1 MRGTRWT
8 RLPCIL
14 ALVMT
19 GQAHFAH
26 AQGTS
31 GRISGR
37 VIDQVTQQPVGQV
50 NVVVVGTTRGSATQ
64 SSGVYTIVGAPA
76 GTHQL
81 RATRIG
87 YQPQTRSVTVRA
99 GEEVTADFT
108 LTTAA
113 TTLEQV
119 VVTATGETQRVRE
132 QGASVARL
140 QPPPERLAAV
150 PTLTQTL
157 AAQVPGVQVL
167 SSSGTS
173 GTGARVR
180 IRGANSLSLSNE
192 PLIIVDGVRVAGG
205 GNGISIGFGGQAPS
219 RLEELNPEEIETFE
233 VLRGPAATGLYGTQA
248 ANGVIQITTK
258 RGRAGRTV
266 WNAWAEYGQAKDVS
280 DFPPNYGG
288 WFTDPA
294 SGQIGFRCDLDAVS
308 LGLCTQDSIAVFNPL
323 KDPST
328 TPYRTGRRNQ
338 VGFSAAGGVERVT
351 FFLSGEREDEAGVYR
366 TNNVG
371 RTNARA
377 NVRAFL
383 TNTLDATLTTGYI
396 DSRIQLPGNDNTFL
410 GYVSNGLAGFAR
422 KNDPGSVDQDG
433 YDPLGPASLDHYFN
447 RQTSRRFIAS
457 LQGNWSPLTWLRL
470 TGTTGL
476 DLINRFDNQTIP
488 PERILLDT
496 DTQIGQRTANRFEFG
511 TYTSQLS
518 ATGTFNL
525 RPTLISTT
533 TASFQYQRETT
544 QGVRAFG
551 RRLVAGTVSLD
562 GAIERFAVGED
573 NIENRL
579 IGGILTQQIGWQD
592 RLFATAG
599 IRVDDNSAFGKSFG
613 TAAYPLAQVSWVA
626 SEEGFFPRVP
636 GLSSLRLRGAV
647 GQSGLRPDAN
657 DALTIFSP
665 IAGRR
670 PGTEAAAVTLSGLGD
685 PNLRPER
692 TTEYDVGLD
701 ITGWNDRLSLGLT
714 YYSKLS
720 KDALVA
726 RIIPPSV
733 GAPRTRFE
741 NVGSAKNAGVEAA
754 LNLRA
759 VNLPSAQLDFVVNH
773 SINKNKL
780 VSLREDIDPI
790 LITGVQRHVP
800 GYPLG
805 GYWGPRI
812 TSFADTDG
820 DGIVDQI
827 EYSDED
833 VFFGPSMPERLT
845 SLQTN
850 LTVGQVAR
858 LGVLVDSRGGY
869 QQFNSSEDFRCGI
882 TATCESVNVIETPLA
897 EQAKGLASLRDGVET
912 GWIEDASFIRLREV
926 TLTLMVPERFARR
939 ARAHDMSLTFAGHNL
954 GISTDYSGVDP
965 EVNHVG
971 QTNFSQSDFLT
982 QAPVRRYSVRLN
994 VTF

>member
-1 MRGTRWT
+1 MSSTRWS
-8 RLPCIL
+8 RLACIL
-14 ALVMT
+14 ALIMS
-19 GQAHFAH
+19 GQAQVAP

-31 GRISGR
+31 GRITGR
-37 VIDQVTQQPVGQV
+37 VVDQATQQPVGQV
-50 NVVVVGTTRGSATQ
+50 NVFVVGTTRGSATQ
-64 SSGVYTIVGAPA
+64 PTGVYTILGVPA

-81 RATRIG
+81 RASRIG

-108 LTTAA
+108 LTAAA

-167 SSSGTS
+167 ASGGTT

-180 IRGANSLSLSNE
+180 IRGANSLTLSNE
-192 PLIIVDGVRVAGG
+192 PLIIVDGIRVAGG

-219 RLEELNPEEIETFE
+219 RLEELNPDEIETFE

-280 DFPPNYGG
+280 DFPANYGG
-288 WFTDPA
+288 WFTCDATAIAVGLCGPGTTGQPA
-294 SGQIGFRCDLDAVS
+294 FRCDLDLVS
-308 LGLCTQDSIAVFNPL
+308 AGFCVQDSIATFNPL

-351 FFLSGEREDEAGVYR
+351 FFISGEREDEAGVYR
-366 TNNVG
+366 TNNLG
-371 RTNARA
+371 RSHARA

-410 GYVSNGLAGFAR
+410 GYISNGLAGFAR
-422 KNDPGSVDQDG
+422 KNDPGSVNQDG
-433 YDPLGPASLDHYFN
+433 YDPLGPASLDFFFN
-447 RQTSRRFIAS
+447 RQTSRRFIGS
-457 LQGNWSPLTWLRL
+457 LQANWSPLTWLRI

-476 DLINRFDNQTIP
+476 DLINRFDNQTVP

-496 DTQIGQRTANRFEFG
+496 DTQIGFRTANRFEFG

-525 RPTLISTT
+525 RPTLTSTT
-533 TASFQYQRETT
+533 TGSFQYQRETT

-551 RRLVAGTVSLD
+551 RRLVAGTESLD

-573 NIENRL
+573 NVENRL
-579 IGGILTQQIGWQD
+579 IGGILTQQFGWRD

-599 IRVDDNSAFGKSFG
+599 VRVDDNSAFGKSFG
-613 TAAYPLAQVSWVA
+613 TAAYPLAQLSWVA

-636 GLSSLRLRGAV
+636 GLSSLRLRAAV
-647 GQSGLRPDAN
+647 GQSGLRPDVN
-657 DALTIFSP
+657 DALTIFNP

-670 PGTEAAAVTLSGLGD
+670 PGTEAAAVTLAGLGD

-692 TTEYDVGLD
+692 TTEYDAGVD
-701 ITGWNDRLSLGLT
+701 ITGWNDRLTLGLT
-714 YYSKLS
+714 YYSKL
-720 KDALVA
+720 
-726 RIIPPSV
+726 
-733 GAPRTRFE
+733 
-741 NVGSAKNAGVEAA
+741 
-754 LNLRA
+754 
-759 VNLPSAQLDFVVNH
+759 
-773 SINKNKL
+773 
-780 VSLREDIDPI
+780 
-790 LITGVQRHVP
+790 
-800 GYPLG
+800 
-805 GYWGPRI
+805 
-812 TSFADTDG
+812 
-820 DGIVDQI
+820 
-827 EYSDED
+827 
-833 VFFGPSMPERLT
+833 
-845 SLQTN
+845 
-850 LTVGQVAR
+850 
-858 LGVLVDSRGGY
+858 
-869 QQFNSSEDFRCGI
+869 
-882 TATCESVNVIETPLA
+882 
-897 EQAKGLASLRDGVET
+897 
-912 GWIEDASFIRLREV
+912 
-926 TLTLMVPERFARR
+926 
-939 ARAHDMSLTFAGHNL
+939 
-954 GISTDYSGVDP
+954 
-965 EVNHVG
+965 
-971 QTNFSQSDFLT
+971 
-982 QAPVRRYSVRLN
+982 
-994 VTF
+994 